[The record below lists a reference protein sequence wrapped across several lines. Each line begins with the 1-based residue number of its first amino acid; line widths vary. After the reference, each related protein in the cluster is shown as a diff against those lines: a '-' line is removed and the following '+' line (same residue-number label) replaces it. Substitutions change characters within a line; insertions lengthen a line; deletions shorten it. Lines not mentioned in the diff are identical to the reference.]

1 MVNVKSAVGAV
12 MDAMV
17 YAVSD
22 GSCNEYYLIDIGD
35 AEAALSLLPSGA
47 EVKGVFITHG
57 HHDHIFGLSQLK
69 KAFPECEVYAS
80 AECAKMLA
88 SAKANLSAYV
98 GSSFSYDGKVTEL
111 RDGDSV
117 QLYDGIWLRVI
128 ETPGHNP
135 SCLCFIIDDYIFT
148 GDSYIPGAKIVTNLP
163 GGNKKI
169 AQESFS
175 KIMAYAQGKKICP
188 GHQVNADNAI

>member
-1 MVNVKSAVGAV
+1 
-12 MDAMV
+12 MDAIV

-22 GSCNEYYLIDIGD
+22 GLCNEYYLIDIGD
-35 AEAALSLLPSGA
+35 AEAALSLLPPDAIVS
-47 EVKGVFITHG
+47 GVFITHG
-57 HHDHIFGLSQLK
+57 HHDHIAGLNKVK
-69 KAFPECEVYAS
+69 KFFPKCVVYSS

-98 GSSFSYDGKVTEL
+98 GQPFTYEGEVKVL
-111 RDGDSV
+111 RDRDEV
-117 QLYDGIWLRVI
+117 RLFDNVFLKAI

-135 SCLCFIIDDYIFT
+135 SCLCFIVDDYIFT

-163 GGNKKI
+163 GGNKRR

-175 KIMAYAQGKKICP
+175 KIMDNAQGKTICP
-188 GHQVNADNAI
+188 GHQVSVDNEI